1 MKENIIREITPLK
14 ETDCFLV
21 FDRFKNDF
29 NFPIHYHPE
38 YELNFILNAKGA
50 LRMVGDHHDNVD
62 EAELVLIGPKLYH
75 CWMNGNINR
84 EEQIHEITI
93 QFPVDLF
100 GDELLKKNV
109 MRPIRDLLHNSY
121 RGIAFSRSTIDQV
134 KDKLV
139 YLSKRR
145 GFDSFLELQSLL
157 FDLANSRDQRFLTN
171 ISFQNDFEE
180 NNGKNIDMVY
190 QYINQ
195 NYQQKLKL
203 EDAAE
208 LINMSVVSFTRLM
221 KQRTGK
227 SFVEFVNE
235 VRIGYATRMLIDSN
249 KSVAEI
255 CFDCGFNNLSNFNR
269 IFKKRQSLTPTEFRN
284 SFVGVRN
291 VY

>member
-14 ETDCFLV
+14 ESDCFLV
-21 FDRFKNDF
+21 FDRFKNEF

-50 LRMVGDHHDNVD
+50 LRMVGDHHDYID
-62 EAELVLIGPKLYH
+62 DTELVLIGPKLYH
-75 CWMNGNINR
+75 CWLNGHINR

-93 QFPVDLF
+93 QFPADLF
-100 GDELLKKNV
+100 GDEMLMKNV
-109 MRPIRDLLHNSY
+109 MRPIRDLLHNAS
-121 RGIAFSRSTIDQV
+121 RGISFSRATIDLV
-134 KDKLV
+134 KDKII

-171 ISFQNDFEE
+171 YAFQEDNDEG
-180 NNGKNIDMVY
+180 NGKNIDLVY
-190 QYINQ
+190 QYINE
-195 NYQQKLKL
+195 NYQKKLRL

-208 LINMSVVSFTRLM
+208 LMNMSVVSFTRLM
-221 KQRTGK
+221 KQCSGK
-227 SFVEFVNE
+227 SFVEFVND

-255 CFDCGFNNLSNFNR
+255 CFECGFNNLSNFNR
-269 IFKKRQSLTPTEFRN
+269 FFKKKQGFTPTEFRT

>member
-14 ETDCFLV
+14 ESDCFLV
-21 FDRFKNDF
+21 FDRFKIDF

-50 LRMVGDHHDNVD
+50 LRMVGDHHEYVD
-62 EAELVLIGPKLYH
+62 SVELVLIGPKLYH
-75 CWMNGNINR
+75 CWMNGNLNK

-93 QFPVDLF
+93 QFPADLF
-100 GDELLKKNV
+100 SEEMLKKNV
-109 MRPIRDLLHNSY
+109 MRPIRDLLHNSS
-121 RGIAFSRSTIDQV
+121 RGIAFSRSTIEQV
-134 KDKLV
+134 KEKII
-139 YLSKRR
+139 YLNKRR

-157 FDLANSRDQRFLTN
+157 FDLANSRDQRFLT
-171 ISFQNDFEE
+171 SLVLQGDVEE
-180 NNGKNIDMVY
+180 SNGKSIDLVY

-195 NYQQKLKL
+195 NFQSKLRL
-203 EDAAE
+203 EEAAE
-208 LINMSVVSFTRLM
+208 LVNLSVVSFTRLM

-227 SFVEFVNE
+227 SFVEFVND
-235 VRIGYATRMLIDSN
+235 VRIGFATRMLIDSN

-255 CFDCGFNNLSNFNR
+255 CFECGFNNLSNFNR
-269 IFKKRQSLTPTEFRN
+269 FFKKKQGFTPTEFRS